1 MYLLPC
7 LPGNLPT
14 AEYTDWGSGRNKRS
28 TITSTIT
35 SHIKSGWPAGTCRSG
50 GLFYL
55 ISLLKDIPSDTMNS
69 KEELLLFITKDDF
82 KTQRIFAENNF
93 LHKNI

>member
-1 MYLLPC
+1 MLSC
-7 LPGNLPT
+7 LPDSLPT

-28 TITSTIT
+28 AIT

-50 GLFYL
+50 GLFHL

-82 KTQRIFAENNF
+82 KMQRIFAEN
-93 LHKNI
+93 I